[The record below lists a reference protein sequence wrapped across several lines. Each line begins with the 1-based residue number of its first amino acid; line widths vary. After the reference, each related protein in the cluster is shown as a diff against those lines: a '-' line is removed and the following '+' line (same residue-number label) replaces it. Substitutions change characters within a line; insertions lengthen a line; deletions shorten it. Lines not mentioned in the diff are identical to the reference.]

1 MFVVFV
7 GLVVA
12 FVCFVGLCFCL
23 CACGAVYMVCWLL
36 LFSYALIV
44 LCVACVLHVCCL
56 WDLWVLFGLVA
67 IVVCCGLCLGDCVCG
82 GMGFVAGYFALVG
95 VVLCGCFGGLFAISF
110 GLGLR
115 DAVALFDVFCY

>member
-44 LCVACVLHVCCL
+44 LCGLCIACMLVVGFVGFIWFSCYCCL
-56 WDLWVLFGLVA
+56 LWFMF
-67 IVVCCGLCLGDCVCG
+67 GDCVCV
-82 GMGFVAGYFALVG
+82 GMCFVAGYFALVG

-115 DAVALFDVFCY
+115 DAVALLDVFCY